1 MYRGALESK
10 KRQLSANEHPLQ
22 LPSFFLLLLLLSLPS
37 DHLHHELQLCS
48 LMNIPRKKNKTSEKE
63 KEKKGHLLTKTNS
76 FCTSSLYNTK
86 YHRYTPLA
94 VLFLRFLPIRY
105 PITIPSKFLLRV
117 HTRSPRNHGCGSIIS
132 PLTLAS

>member
-48 LMNIPRKKNKTSEKE
+48 LMNIPRKKKTKGNRNKGTCARSLTPFCKCVRFTIDLLQFCHKYRTSIMLAIRQLVGSMCFVFDHSETPPKRRSKRQGKPNE
-63 KEKKGHLLTKTNS
+63 TKQN
-76 FCTSSLYNTK
+76 
-86 YHRYTPLA
+86 
-94 VLFLRFLPIRY
+94 V
-105 PITIPSKFLLRV
+105 
-117 HTRSPRNHGCGSIIS
+117 
-132 PLTLAS
+132 